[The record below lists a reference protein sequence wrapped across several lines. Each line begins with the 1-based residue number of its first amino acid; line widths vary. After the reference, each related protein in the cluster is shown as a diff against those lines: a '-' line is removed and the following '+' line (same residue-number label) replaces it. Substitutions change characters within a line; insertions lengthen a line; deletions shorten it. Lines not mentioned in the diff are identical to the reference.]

1 MRAVIKKAVVE
12 KGYETVTFVQPAVV
26 RTWFRI
32 NVYEIFNM

>member
-12 KGYETVTFVQPAVV
+12 KGYETLTFVQSAVV

-32 NVYEIFNM
+32 NVLEGFNM